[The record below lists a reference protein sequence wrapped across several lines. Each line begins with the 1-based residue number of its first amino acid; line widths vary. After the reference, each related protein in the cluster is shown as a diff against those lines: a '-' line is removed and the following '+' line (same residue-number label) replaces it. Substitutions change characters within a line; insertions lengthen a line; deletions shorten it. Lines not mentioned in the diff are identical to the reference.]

1 MYIIIHEYRV
11 CMDCVRTY
19 VCTYVFAYM
28 YVCVCVCV
36 CVYILSRVSTLDTDQ
51 YGVLVTL

>member
-1 MYIIIHEYRV
+1 
-11 CMDCVRTY
+11 MDCVRTY